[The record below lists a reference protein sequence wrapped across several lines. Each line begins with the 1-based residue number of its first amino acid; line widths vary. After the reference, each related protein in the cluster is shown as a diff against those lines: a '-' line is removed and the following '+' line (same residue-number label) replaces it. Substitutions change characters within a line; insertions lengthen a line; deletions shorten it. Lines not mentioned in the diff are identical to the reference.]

1 MRIQILLAGAAMA
14 VMASVSA
21 VSANAAVTQIATQ
34 GAFTAAGTITQ
45 NTNFDAYGP
54 GANFPGNG
62 LVAGDLRFFEGGQNL
77 IGLMEPGSFGYNTA
91 RNLLTD
97 NAIRGTTIQIAG
109 LHNLFAFNLGNFFS
123 SGAANLALVTNI
135 GNYAFSPTVNSAQN
149 LGALTFV
156 GFQAGAGE
164 HFTSVNYSGGNATGA
179 TDIQLGTS
187 GAVPEPT
194 TWALM
199 LTGFL
204 GAGVALRSNRRRQ
217 VALAA

>member
-1 MRIQILLAGAAMA
+1 MA

-45 NTNFDAYGP
+45 NTNFDSSPNGFS
-54 GANFPGNG
+54 FPGSPSFT
-62 LVAGDLRFFEGGQNL
+62 VGDLTFVEGGQNL
-77 IGLMEPGSFGYNTA
+77 IGDTPGAGYNTA
-91 RNLLTD
+91 RRLLTD
-97 NAIRGTTIQIAG
+97 NFVAGTTIQIAG

-123 SGAANLALVTNI
+123 TGAANLALVTNL
-135 GNYAFSPTVNSAQN
+135 GNYNFSPTVNSAVN

-164 HFTSVNYSGGNATGA
+164 YFTSVKYSGGNATGA